1 MTLLTDCLI
10 LAVYCSFE
18 RWKRWMHLHFL
29 LSFLCSPLSFVLF
42 YVVKINFQF
51 CYGNSSGCLA
61 ILFEM
66 VSVLTRSSFITVF
79 PFHEYL
85 LWPIFFWWGLDI
97 LFFRKAFQEGSISV
111 LSLNYCMFETK
122 LTIILK
128 DTLAGLETCQPDF
141 SLSLGELLLLPNNM
155 GPGCR
160 FHAFNHS
167 TSFQSLWDEFVSSQV

>member
-1 MTLLTDCLI
+1 MLNFKTITEHWCLGHYDFTDRLFDFSCI
-10 LAVYCSFE
+10 YRSFE

-42 YVVKINFQF
+42 YAVKINFQF

-66 VSVLTRSSFITVF
+66 VSVLTSSSFITVF

-97 LFFRKAFQEGSISV
+97 FFQEGFSGRVYQCFV
-111 LSLNYCMFETK
+111 LEFLCV
-122 LTIILK
+122 
-128 DTLAGLETCQPDF
+128 
-141 SLSLGELLLLPNNM
+141 
-155 GPGCR
+155 
-160 FHAFNHS
+160 
-167 TSFQSLWDEFVSSQV
+167 WD